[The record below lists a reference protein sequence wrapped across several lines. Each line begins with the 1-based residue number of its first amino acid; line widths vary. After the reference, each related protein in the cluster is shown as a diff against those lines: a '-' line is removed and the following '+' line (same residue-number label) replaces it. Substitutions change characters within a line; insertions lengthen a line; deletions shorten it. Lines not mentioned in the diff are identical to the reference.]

1 MSNLRTRRIG
11 ELFEYEGI
19 LLEVV
24 NARSCAGCFFDAMC
38 NLEDKT
44 KPEIAGFC
52 SDTTREDHASVKFV
66 PVLSDDC
73 VLKEIDKLLIYA
85 TNMEDAYAGKME
97 EEFYSGMIHGLN
109 LMKLYIKRRRKHRN
123 S

>member
-1 MSNLRTRRIG
+1 MNARKIG
-11 ELFEYEGI
+11 ERFEYEGI

-24 NARSCAGCFFDAMC
+24 NSRSCAGCFFDAIC
-38 NLEDKT
+38 NSEDKT
-44 KPEIAGFC
+44 KPEIVGLC
-52 SDTTREDHASVKFV
+52 SSTTREDHVSVRFV
-66 PVLSDDC
+66 QVLSDDC
-73 VLKEIDKLLIYA
+73 VLKEIDNLLNYA

-109 LMKLYIKRRRKHRN
+109 LTKLYIKRRRKRN